1 VRLFL
6 DSSVMIAAAASEA
19 GASREVFRLA
29 SERDWR
35 LMTTPYAV
43 AETIRNIAGFPAV
56 VTTTDCM
63 SDVHH
68 RRYGRTVVSPGYMR

>member
-1 VRLFL
+1 
-6 DSSVMIAAAASEA
+6 
-19 GASREVFRLA
+19 
-29 SERDWR
+29 
-35 LMTTPYAV
+35 MTTPYAV